1 MHLFGQAAKIE
12 EIINIAEKNSL
23 WVIEDTAQA
32 HLATRNDVKV
42 GTIGDFGS
50 FSFYPGK
57 NLGAMGDAGC
67 LITNNKNLSEKA
79 QMIAR
84 HGGLT
89 KGDHKI
95 EGPQQ

>member
-42 GTIGDFGS
+42 GTIWRLWLIFILS
-50 FSFYPGK
+50 RK
-57 NLGAMGDAGC
+57 NLGAMGDAV
-67 LITNNKNLSEKA
+67 A
-79 QMIAR
+79 
-84 HGGLT
+84 
-89 KGDHKI
+89 
-95 EGPQQ
+95 